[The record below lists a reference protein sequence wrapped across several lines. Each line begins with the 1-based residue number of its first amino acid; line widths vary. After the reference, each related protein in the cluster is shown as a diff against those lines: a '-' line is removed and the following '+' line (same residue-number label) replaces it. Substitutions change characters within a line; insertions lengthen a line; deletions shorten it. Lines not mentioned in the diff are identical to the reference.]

1 MDSTIYKNES
11 PALGAGTRVRLK
23 SNPDQIG
30 VLTGNR
36 HEGRSVRLEVQFSS
50 GARYIPELAIE
61 VINGDTLSPFA
72 MIRAGRYGKVR
83 ELRRVL
89 THVRLSGR
97 LTDIIYSLDTT
108 NTDFY
113 AYQFKPVLSF
123 LDSPAQGIL
132 IADEVGLGKTIEA
145 GLIWTELRS
154 REDANRLLV
163 VCPAVL
169 QEKWRR
175 ELSLRFGIEAVICNA
190 SDVYQRI
197 KELSGTERHRGM
209 AIIASMQGLR
219 PPSGWK
225 GDESEERGAG
235 ASLARFLLEFAE
247 ERPLQSLFDLV
258 VIDEAH
264 YLRNPE
270 TQTSQLGRLLRP
282 VAEHMV
288 LLSATPIQLKS
299 RDLFQLL
306 NLLDADSFPYEWSFN
321 QILEEN
327 VPLVTLRDDL
337 LRKSLT
343 GDEFVKR
350 LEFAKGARR
359 LGRSELLEKL
369 TELLPSTADLESAAF
384 RADLADR
391 IDRVNPLSKVV
402 TRTRKRDVHERKVV
416 RNPTALMASMSATE
430 ARFYGEVTES
440 VRRYCAETDIHEGF
454 LLTIPQRQM
463 CSSMPAACRAWRR
476 KFESVEFDDEIAR
489 IAEEAFGDDVE
500 PAAGSAK
507 SLTNAPLVAELA
519 RIAADVGDFSALKNG
534 DSKFAILWQN
544 LSDYWLHYPERKVVL
559 FSYFRETLHYL
570 AERFEEKQI
579 RVALLMGGMDKDAV
593 LDNFASTN
601 GPKLLLSSEVA
612 SEGVDLQF
620 SSLLV
625 NYDLPWNP
633 MKIEQRIGRIDR
645 IGQQAERILIWNI
658 FCADTLDDRVYH
670 RLLSRLHIF
679 EAALGATEAILGE
692 KVREMTYELL
702 RHHLSS
708 EEEVA
713 VIEQTAIA
721 VEINSRHV
729 EELEQEA
736 IRLVAHGD
744 YIQQRIH
751 SIRELNRFVSDTD
764 LLNYVKEYFERA
776 FPGSQFIPREG
787 QETIW
792 EVELASEARVELQNY
807 LRVERLEGFTRLA
820 TPGGGRV
827 RCRFQNRLQKSSGD
841 VEVITQYHPVTAFV
855 SRQTEANA
863 VNATSLCAIKI
874 SRHEAGDVAP
884 GIYAFA
890 VGQWSVSGN
899 RNVEKL
905 AFRVKSIEIE
915 GSNFD
920 ATESERL
927 ISLVTGTDDLGKPI
941 ACDWLNVTGEVD
953 GAAAELAFEWCVE
966 QMESEFDHF
975 LEVVTCENHDRVAL
989 QLGILERHHQRKNS
1003 DLNERIANLE
1013 STGSKRIIPAIRGQ
1027 LDKFNKLIEERRM
1040 VLTAKSSMSS
1050 DQRIVSGGL
1059 IQII

>member
-1 MDSTIYKNES
+1 MDSALTTVGS
-11 PALGAGTRVRLK
+11 PALVAGAAVRLK
-23 SNPDQIG
+23 SSPDQIG
-30 VLTGNR
+30 VLTGQR
-36 HEGRSVRLEVQFSS
+36 HEGRSLRLEVRFPN
-50 GARYIPELAIE
+50 GCRYVPELALE
-61 VINGDTLSPFA
+61 LVDGETSSPFA
-72 MIRAGRYGKVR
+72 RIRAGRYGR
-83 ELRRVL
+83 LSELRRVL

-97 LTDIIYSLDTT
+97 LSDIIYSLDTT

-175 ELSLRFGIEAVICNA
+175 ELSLRFGIEAVICSA
-190 SDVYQRI
+190 GDVYGRA
-197 KELSGTERHRGM
+197 KELAGTERHHGM

-219 PPSGWK
+219 PPSGWTREA
-225 GDESEERGAG
+225 DDERGAG
-235 ASLARFLLEFAE
+235 AGLARFLAEFAE
-247 ERPLQSLFDLV
+247 EKPLQSLFDLV
-258 VIDEAH
+258 IIDEAH

-270 TQTSQLGRLLRP
+270 TQTSRLGRLLRP
-282 VAEHMV
+282 VAANMV

-327 VPLVTLRDDL
+327 VPLVTLRDEL
-337 LRKSLT
+337 LRGSVT
-343 GDEFVKR
+343 GE
-350 LEFAKGARR
+350 EFAERLGLAKAVRR
-359 LGRSELLEKL
+359 LGRSELLER
-369 TELLPSTADLESAAF
+369 LLESPPSTTDLASAAF
-384 RADLADR
+384 RAELADR
-391 IDRVNPLSKVV
+391 IDRMNPLSKVV

-416 RNPTALMASMSATE
+416 RSPTALLATMTGTE

-440 VRRYCAETDIHEGF
+440 VRKYCTRTEIREGF

-476 KFESVEFDDEIAR
+476 RFESVEFDDEIAR
-489 IAEEAFGDDVE
+489 IAEEAFGDDIE
-500 PAAGSAK
+500 PAPAAGSGR
-507 SLTNAPLVAELA
+507 TNAPLVAELA
-519 RIAADVGDFSALKNG
+519 RIAADVGDFDALKAG
-534 DSKFAILWQN
+534 DSKFAILWKN
-544 LSDYWLHYPERKVVL
+544 LSDYWSHYPDRKVVL

-570 AERFEEKQI
+570 AERFEEKQV

-593 LDNFASTN
+593 LDEFASTR

-670 RLLSRLHIF
+670 RLLSRLHVF

-708 EEEVA
+708 EEEEA
-713 VIEQTAIA
+713 VIEQTAVA
-721 VEINSRHV
+721 VEINSRHE

-744 YIQQRIH
+744 YIQEKIH
-751 SIRELNRFVSDTD
+751 SIRDLNRFVSDAD
-764 LLNYVKEYFERA
+764 LLNYVKGYFERA
-776 FPGSQFIPREG
+776 FPGSQFIPG
-787 QETIW
+787 DSPETAW
-792 EVELASEARVELQNY
+792 EVELTPEARVGLQGF
-807 LRVERLEGFTRLA
+807 LRGERLEGATRLA
-820 TPGGGRV
+820 VPGGGRV
-827 RCRFQNRLQKSSGD
+827 RCRFQNRLQKNSRD
-841 VEVITQYHPVTAFV
+841 VEVISQYHPVTAFV
-855 SRQTEANA
+855 SRQTGNEA
-863 VNATSLCAIKI
+863 VEATSLCAIEI
-874 SRHEAGDVAP
+874 SRHEAGGAVP
-884 GIYAFA
+884 GVYAYA
-890 VGQWSVSGN
+890 VGHWTVTGS
-899 RNVEKL
+899 RNIEKL
-905 AFRVKSIEIE
+905 AFCVWPVEA
-915 GSNFD
+915 GTGALD
-920 ATESERL
+920 AIDSERL
-927 ISLVTGTDDLGKPI
+927 ISLATGTDAGGKPL
-941 ACDWLNVTGEVD
+941 AVDWLNATGEVD
-953 GAAAELAFEWCVE
+953 GTLAESAFERCVE
-966 QMESEFDHF
+966 QLESEFDHF
-975 LEVVTCENHDRVAL
+975 LDVMACENQDRIAL
-989 QLGILERHHQRKNS
+989 QLGILERHHQRKNL
-1003 DLNERIANLE
+1003 DLNTRIANLE
-1013 STGSKRIIPAIRGQ
+1013 LARSTRIIPAIRGQ
-1027 LDKFNKLIEERRM
+1027 LDKFNKLIEERRT
-1040 VLTAKSSMSS
+1040 VLSSKSSMQSE
-1050 DQRIVSGGL
+1050 QKIVSGGL
-1059 IQII
+1059 INVT